1 MTQNIFVAPCDAGNF
16 DRTVTEL
23 VDLTEY
29 PDRPEAL
36 RNLDSARLWGARD
49 GSRNIDFFNKMEAD
63 DLVLFYEDDN
73 YVGVG
78 RIETTFEDDAQW
90 VSTTFW
96 NDAPSKHIYTL
107 SKFAPISVPKRH
119 VNRIFD
125 YSENYN
131 PQGLMRIG
139 DRRITAGVDAI
150 EHAIKVFDEKY

>member
-1 MTQNIFVAPCDAGNF
+1 
-16 DRTVTEL
+16 
-23 VDLTEY
+23 
-29 PDRPEAL
+29 
-36 RNLDSARLWGARD
+36 
-49 GSRNIDFFNKMEAD
+49 MEAD